1 MSISLTTTVLC
12 AKLLDEKV
20 APMDRRDNAGQPD
33 EVPAV
38 VAYAD
43 DEDEEEDGEGLDDE
57 EFDEEFDDDLD
68 ESEAEDVEEE
78 EDEE

>member
-33 EVPAV
+33 EVPVV

-43 DEDEEEDGEGLDDE
+43 DEDEEDEGLDDE
-57 EFDEEFDDDLD
+57 EFDEKFDEDLD
-68 ESEAEDVEEE
+68 EAEDDEEDEDEEE
-78 EDEE
+78 E